1 MANLKQNAKN
11 NTSNDVS
18 NDEKGDISVEKKD
31 FSDNGLYL
39 TGTVISRAKRLVG
52 ENKTE
57 LVNYQVNIGNAVIYM
72 KDWRPNGKYFTVGE
86 VITVPIFIKIFA
98 ANGNPRIEYTLKKE
112 REEGEDF

>member
-1 MANLKQNAKN
+1 MAYVKQNTKN
-11 NTSNDVS
+11 NIDVT
-18 NDEKGDISVEKKD
+18 DEAKGEEIMDNKN

-39 TGTVISRAKRLVG
+39 TGAVISRAKRFVG

-72 KDWRPNGKYFTVGE
+72 KDWRPNGKYFAVGE
-86 VITVPIFIKIFA
+86 CITVPIFIKIFA